1 MVWKWNNIYN
11 VFMVGITSTRAAS
24 AIKYKGIMFLGILI
38 YKNALYIIN
47 PEKSSSYAFA
57 KVMLP

>member
-1 MVWKWNNIYN
+1 
-11 VFMVGITSTRAAS
+11 MVGITSTRAAS